1 MDLGKKSGR
10 LPQPDRAPRRSDP
23 VDSNRT
29 RLAAA
34 IVGSAAAGVAA
45 FAAATRTV
53 VRSRRRI
60 DELEWLLASA
70 ASAPAS
76 RLEHTSAPAP
86 LSEPE
91 PAAVPSAA
99 VARVQ
104 GPRDDL
110 VDPETGLLDAR
121 YFHVALDQ
129 RVAAARRK
137 LQPLAVMLV
146 DVDVKAESA
155 LDFVQQAGVI
165 HETLREADTICRIG
179 TNRLGLIL
187 EEATEFGAVFAIERI
202 RMSVNRAGGDEEH
215 LWAGVAGYPS
225 HALDAPQLLERAETA
240 LERARNSGK
249 GWVRVARSETTET
262 SETTD

>member
-1 MDLGKKSGR
+1 
-10 LPQPDRAPRRSDP
+10 

-34 IVGSAAAGVAA
+34 IVGSAAAGVTA
-45 FAAATRTV
+45 FAAATRAV

-70 ASAPAS
+70 ASAPPPPQ
-76 RLEHTSAPAP
+76 TGAPAP
-86 LSEPE
+86 SPE
-91 PAAVPSAA
+91 PSAA
-99 VARVQ
+99 PSVVARADER
-104 GPRDDL
+104 RDDL

-121 YFHVALDQ
+121 YFHVALEQ

-146 DVDVKAESA
+146 DVDAHAESA
-155 LDFVQQAGVI
+155 LDFVHQAGVI

-249 GWVRVARSETTET
+249 GWVRVARSETTD
-262 SETTD
+262 TTD

>member
-1 MDLGKKSGR
+1 
-10 LPQPDRAPRRSDP
+10 

-29 RLAAA
+29 RLAAVVA
-34 IVGSAAAGVAA
+34 GSVVAGAGALAAAARA
-45 FAAATRTV
+45 V

-60 DELEWLLASA
+60 DELEWLLATAPGATPGATATA
-70 ASAPAS
+70 AGP
-76 RLEHTSAPAP
+76 
-86 LSEPE
+86 PE
-91 PAAVPSAA
+91 PARDAAVP
-99 VARVQ
+99 VA
-104 GPRDDL
+104 PRDHSPDEL
-110 VDPETGLLDAR
+110 IDPETGLLDAR
-121 YFHVALDQ
+121 YFHVALEQ

-146 DVDVKAESA
+146 DVDVHAEST
-155 LDFVQQAGVI
+155 LDFVQQAEVI

-179 TNRLGLIL
+179 ANRLGLIL

-249 GWVRVARSETTET
+249 GWVRVARSET
-262 SETTD
+262 SDTTD

>member
-1 MDLGKKSGR
+1 M
-10 LPQPDRAPRRSDP
+10 
-23 VDSNRT
+23 DSNRT

-45 FAAATRTV
+45 FAAATRAV

-60 DELEWLLASA
+60 DELEWLLGSA
-70 ASAPAS
+70 ASP
-76 RLEHTSAPAP
+76 PAP
-86 LSEPE
+86 LPE
-91 PAAVPSAA
+91 PSVP
-99 VARVQ
+99 VARVD

-110 VDPETGLLDAR
+110 IDPETGLLDAR
-121 YFHVALDQ
+121 YFHVALEQ

-249 GWVRVARSETTET
+249 GWVRVARSET
-262 SETTD
+262 SDTTD